1 MLPLPSLTVNV
12 FVLMVEDCITSLNVA
27 VMILLIATPV
37 APLTGLVEMTVGAI
51 KSPVLKPQ
59 VWSKAIALPAKSLTP
74 VVILAVYVVES
85 DRLLDGVNVAVVPL
99 YETVPLMLPLLSL
112 TVNVFVLIE
121 EDCIASL
128 NMAVI
133 VLLIATPA
141 APLTGIVEMTI
152 GGVISTPP
160 TVVVKLHV

>member
-1 MLPLPSLTVNV
+1 MFLLPSLTVNV

-37 APLTGLVEMTVGAI
+37 APLAGLVEMTVGAI

-59 VWSKAIALPAKSLTP
+59 VWSKAIAFPAKSLTP

-99 YETVPLMLPLLSL
+99 
-112 TVNVFVLIE
+112 
-121 EDCIASL
+121 
-128 NMAVI
+128 
-133 VLLIATPA
+133 
-141 APLTGIVEMTI
+141 
-152 GGVISTPP
+152 
-160 TVVVKLHV
+160 